1 MSSSSSSPVTIT
13 VLYPTDPDA
22 TFNHSYYTNTHMPLA
37 EKLWTP
43 MGMLGWRTFKHVSS
57 PPRAPPSVPYPSI
70 PKTPPLSLSQ
80 FFPQLTHKIRL
91 HTPTPSAH
99 PCPYS
104 VVTLLEFRD
113 LAAWDEAF
121 ALAPTQ
127 LLPDIK
133 NYSNR
138 EPLILVGSGFGEG
151 VSRRD

>member
-1 MSSSSSSPVTIT
+1 MSSSFSSSSPVTIT

-37 EKLWTP
+37 EKLWKP
-43 MGMLGWRTFKHVSS
+43 MGMLGWRTFKH
-57 PPRAPPSVPYPSI
+57 
-70 PKTPPLSLSQ
+70 
-80 FFPQLTHKIRL
+80 LTQQKNRL
-91 HTPTPSAH
+91 HTPTPSGH

-121 ALAPTQ
+121 ALAPMQ

-151 VSRRD
+151 FGRGD